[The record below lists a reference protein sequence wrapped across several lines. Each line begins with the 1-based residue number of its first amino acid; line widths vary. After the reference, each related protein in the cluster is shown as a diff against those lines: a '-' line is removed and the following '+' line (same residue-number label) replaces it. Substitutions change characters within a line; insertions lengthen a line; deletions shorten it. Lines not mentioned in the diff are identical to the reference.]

1 MASNFEVDIKDLF
14 SRGVHYGHLARRWN
28 PKMKNYIHKAQDGIH
43 IIDLTQTADALRE
56 AHDYLRDLVAQG
68 GNVLFVSTKKQ
79 AKDFVKKAAGELGMP
94 YIAERWVGG
103 ILTNWETVKKNI
115 QKLAE
120 YKKNPAA
127 VTAGLTKKEINILSK
142 RMARLDSV
150 YEGLLSMEKLPDA
163 VFVIDVRREKL
174 AVMEA
179 NRAAIAIVG
188 VCDTNADPSDVSLV
202 IPANDDALKSL
213 EYLVDVVSR
222 AVRSG
227 LEMRGAV
234 AENKDVVEKPKE
246 DKKAK
251 KPVAKKKK
259 EAVEE

>member
-1 MASNFEVDIKDLF
+1 MASKLEVDIKDLF

-56 AHDYLRDLVAQG
+56 AHDYLRDLVGQG

-79 AKDFVKKAAGELGMP
+79 AKDFVKKAASEVGMP

-120 YKKNPAA
+120 FRKNPAA
-127 VTAGLTKKEINILSK
+127 VTAGLTKKEISILNK
-142 RMARLDSV
+142 RMVRLQSV
-150 YEGLLSMEKLPDA
+150 YEGLLNMETLPDA

-179 NRAAIAIVG
+179 NRAKIAIVG

-227 LEMRGAV
+227 LDMRGASPD
-234 AENKDVVEKPKE
+234 NKEEQPKE
-246 DKKAK
+246 EKKVK
-251 KPVAKKKK
+251 KTVAKKKK
-259 EAVEE
+259 ETTEE